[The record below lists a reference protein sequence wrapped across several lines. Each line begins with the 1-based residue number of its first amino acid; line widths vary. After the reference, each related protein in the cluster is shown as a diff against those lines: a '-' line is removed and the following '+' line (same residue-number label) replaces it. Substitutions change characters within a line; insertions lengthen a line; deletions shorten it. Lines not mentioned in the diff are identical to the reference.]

1 MNWQLR
7 VSPPPGTIN
16 PHLGRR
22 FDATGHFLPEAGN
35 TVVCQLIEDSY
46 SEAALLDLRAAMKA
60 LPEAHKMAFTAI
72 SSWHM
77 TVFEGIIDHNRAS
90 THWPKDIPLDAPVD
104 QVTAAFV
111 QRLEGFPALPPLK
124 MAIRE
129 ATPFGLSLEGATLQ
143 DEANARLWRDRLSDA
158 LGLRTP
164 NHDSYGFHLTM
175 AYAVD
180 WLSLEA
186 LPKWKEELEDFTQI
200 LKQRIEVLDLARPA
214 LCTFADMNAFPP
226 VRPL

>member
-1 MNWQLR
+1 MNWQIR

-22 FDATGHFLPEAGN
+22 FDATGHFLPENGN
-35 TVVCQLIEDSY
+35 TIVCQLIEDSY

-77 TVFEGIIDHNRAS
+77 TVFEGIIEHKRAS
-90 THWPKDIPLDAPVD
+90 THWPKDIPADAPVD
-104 QVTAAFV
+104 QVTAALV
-111 QRLEGFPALPPLK
+111 QRLDEFPTLPSLR

-143 DEANARLWRDRLSDA
+143 DEANARVWRDRLSEA

-186 LPKWKEELEDFTQI
+186 LPKWKEELEDFTDI
-200 LKQRIEVLDLARPA
+200 LKQRVEILDIARPA
-214 LCTFADMNAFPP
+214 LCTFSDMNAFRP
-226 VRPL
+226 VRQL

>member
-1 MNWQLR
+1 MNWQIR

-22 FDATGHFLPEAGN
+22 FDSTGRILPEAGN
-35 TVVCQLIEDSY
+35 TVVCQLIEDSF
-46 SEAALLDLRAAMKA
+46 SEAALLDLRAEMKA
-60 LPEAHKMAFTAI
+60 LPEAHKMAFTAV

-77 TVFEGIIDHNRAS
+77 TVFEGIIEHNRAS

-111 QRLEGFPALPPLK
+111 QRLDGFPTLPPLR

-129 ATPFGLSLEGATLQ
+129 ATPFGITLEGATLQ
-143 DEANARLWRDRLSDA
+143 DEANARVWRDRLSEA

-175 AYAVD
+175 AYAMD
-180 WLSLEA
+180 WLSPEA
-186 LPKWKEELEDFTQI
+186 LPRWKQELEAFTHI
-200 LKQRIEVLDLARPA
+200 LKERVEVLDLARPA
-214 LCTFADMNAFPP
+214 LCTFSDMNAFPP
-226 VRPL
+226 IRPL

>member
-1 MNWQLR
+1 MNWQIR

-22 FDATGHFLPEAGN
+22 FDATGHFLPENGN
-35 TVVCQLIEDSY
+35 TIVCQLIEDSY

-77 TVFEGIIDHNRAS
+77 TVFEGIIEHNRAS
-90 THWPKDIPLDAPVD
+90 THWPKDIPADAPVD

-111 QRLEGFPALPPLK
+111 QRLDEFPTLPPLR

-143 DEANARLWRDRLSDA
+143 DEANARVWRDRLSEA
-158 LGLRTP
+158 LGLRAP

-186 LPKWKEELEDFTQI
+186 LPKWKEELEDFTDI
-200 LKQRIEVLDLARPA
+200 LKQRVEILDIARPA
-214 LCTFADMNAFPP
+214 LCTFSDMNAFRP
-226 VRPL
+226 VRQL